1 MTDAITISAIAMNNA
16 TKQLDIVSQNMA
28 NANTNGY
35 MREIAVNRAF
45 SNYIDTELTQF
56 SSQLPVI
63 PETQNVID
71 FSHGA
76 LRKTDNPLDF
86 AIEGDGFF
94 EVMSGKQKL
103 YSRHGSFSINEQGQL
118 INSSGMALNG
128 SEGPLLLT
136 SGEVEI
142 NSKGEVY
149 QGQDYMGRIKL
160 VSILEPQMMT
170 KQGNGLFA
178 INQAGL
184 IEQDEISRVRQGYI
198 ESSNVEAVSE
208 MVNMMTLMRN
218 FEANAKVISSYDDML
233 SNAISSIAEF

>member
-1 MTDAITISAIAMNNA
+1 MNNA
-16 TKQLDIVSQNMA
+16 AQQLDIVSQNMA

-45 SNYIDTELTQF
+45 SNYLDTEVTQF
-56 SSQLPVI
+56 STQLPAI
-63 PETQNVID
+63 PETQNVVD

-94 EVMSGKQKL
+94 EVLAGNQKL

-118 INSSGMALNG
+118 INSSGMVLNG
-128 SEGPLLLT
+128 NEGPLLLT
-136 SGEVEI
+136 SGDVEI
-142 NSKGEVY
+142 NSMGEVY
-149 QGQDYMGRIKL
+149 QGQDFMGRIKL
-160 VSILEPQMMT
+160 VSIIEPQMMT

-178 INQAGL
+178 IKEVGL
-184 IEQDEISRVRQGYI
+184 IAQDEVSRVRQGYV
-198 ESSNVEAVSE
+198 ESSNVKAVSE
-208 MVNMMTLMRN
+208 MVNMMTLMRS